1 MFSGIELNGIEL
13 FKGVAL
19 NSLNL
24 SSVKEEDSERVIYF
38 VEGTFVSD
46 YQLYDFRFACAKR
59 V

>member
-1 MFSGIELNGIEL
+1 MFHGDELNGIEL

-19 NSLNL
+19 QSLNL
-24 SSVKEEDSERVIYF
+24 TSVQDEDTDRVVYF

-46 YQLYDFRFACAKR
+46 FQLYDFKFACCKR